1 MAVLTGFLG
10 AQWQRASAEL
20 PCVGQW
26 LGRCAGV
33 SHRVCLQPDANQHAQ
48 PRATALGFSRPSGG
62 ATSAHSLAGRTRG
75 RAAAKWSG
83 LLECPCGTRM
93 IKTFDHHLVRDAT
106 PCTHAS
112 AIPDAAEC
120 FAAAAKELRSAW
132 LQNVSISS
140 GARFPAGCSVRPG
153 VATFNLSS
161 TRRRS
166 PAAVDCDVRD
176 RTRRWLLRV
185 PRPHGRHQRPSLRC
199 AVLRRAA

>member
-1 MAVLTGFLG
+1 MRVFCVCVGRVCERFGGCPPPAIYLGTIVVHLSSAPMARGPVYVAVLTGFLG

-48 PRATALGFSRPSGG
+48 PRATALGFSRTSGA
-62 ATSAHSLAGRTRG
+62 ATSAHSLAGRPRG

-93 IKTFDHHLVRDAT
+93 IKTFDHRLACARATRHLA
-106 PCTHAS
+106 THAS

-120 FAAAAKELRSAW
+120 FAA
-132 LQNVSISS
+132 
-140 GARFPAGCSVRPG
+140 GALGC
-153 VATFNLSS
+153 
-161 TRRRS
+161 
-166 PAAVDCDVRD
+166 
-176 RTRRWLLRV
+176 RT
-185 PRPHGRHQRPSLRC
+185 
-199 AVLRRAA
+199 